1 MPGLETAPVGPART
15 PPPREYLYGEEVIP
29 APKYK
34 KVSDLD
40 FIDGYFFEEYEQEIL
55 DSLVGDLVTT
65 LRLRGISASPINGRP
80 DITKEQAERYGA
92 EEIKRQQQ
100 VVEWKKARWSLD
112 NTPETKEMGAAVEI
126 LIAATLTKC
135 YKLLPDDLIPKPVIE
150 YFSSEEGEMLQP
162 DQLLASLTS
171 EHDDLVYK
179 SDLSITGD
187 FTLCTVDA
195 VTDQSKTKEGI
206 RKIDAI
212 KDKTFD
218 FSLPEDKQRA
228 VLHRNKEVP
237 GLFHG
242 YVKENGVYVPTDY
255 IGNIAHLGISLPGKG
270 LSDTIEGIS
279 PTFPS
284 TWKGLTPT
292 DKRIFW
298 YLNRVLA
305 KSLETTCETYP
316 EEDALAERLRHIRE
330 IFGQS
335 TQKQDIEE
343 EVERSLDQR
352 DDCVDMLEVYFY
364 YIDQFLSSEL
374 RLPNSREFYFPKP
387 ESLEEIL

>member
-1 MPGLETAPVGPART
+1 MYPAQT
-15 PPPREYLYGEEVIP
+15 PPPREYSKHEEIAP

-40 FIDGYFFEEYEQEIL
+40 FIDGYFFDEHEQKIL
-55 DSLVGDLVTT
+55 DSLIGDLVTT
-65 LRLRGISASPINGRP
+65 LQLRGISASPVNGRP
-80 DITKEQAERYGA
+80 DITKEQTERYGA

-100 VVEWKKARWSLD
+100 IVEWKKARWSLD
-112 NTPETKEMGAAVEI
+112 NTPETKEIGAAVEI

-135 YKLLPDDLIPKPVIE
+135 YRVLPDDLIPKPVIE
-150 YFSSEEGEMLQP
+150 HFSSEEGEMLQP
-162 DQLLASLTS
+162 NQLLASLTS
-171 EHDDLVYK
+171 DHDDLVYK

-195 VTDQSKTKEGI
+195 VTGRSRTKEGM
-206 RKIDAI
+206 RKVDTI
-212 KDKTFD
+212 KYKMFD
-218 FSLPEDKQRA
+218 FSLPEEKQQA
-228 VLHRNKEVP
+228 VIHRNKEVP

-242 YVKENGVYVPTDY
+242 YVKEGGVYVPTDY
-255 IGNIAHLGISLPGKG
+255 IGNIAHLGISLPGKS

-284 TWKGLTPT
+284 TWEGLTPP

-316 EEDALAERLRHIRE
+316 EEGALTERLRHIRE

-335 TQKQDIEE
+335 TQAQDIEE
-343 EVERSLDQR
+343 EAERALDQR

-374 RLPNSREFYFPKP
+374 RFPDKKEFYFPKP